1 MVALGVSGLAF
12 ERGHYLRRD
21 ANYNKLSPFRAGH
34 FGRRIPA
41 RLPRRVSAIV
51 IVIVVVVVVVVDGN
65 QATALTR
72 PVPNDPREE
81 PSIPDGS

>member
-51 IVIVVVVVVVVDGN
+51 IVVVVVVVDWKPGHGIN
-65 QATALTR
+65 ASRPKRPAGRAL
-72 PVPNDPREE
+72 DP
-81 PSIPDGS
+81 

>member
-51 IVIVVVVVVVVDGN
+51 IVVVVVVVDGN
-65 QATALTR
+65 QATTLTR
-72 PVPNDPREE
+72 PVPNDPWEE